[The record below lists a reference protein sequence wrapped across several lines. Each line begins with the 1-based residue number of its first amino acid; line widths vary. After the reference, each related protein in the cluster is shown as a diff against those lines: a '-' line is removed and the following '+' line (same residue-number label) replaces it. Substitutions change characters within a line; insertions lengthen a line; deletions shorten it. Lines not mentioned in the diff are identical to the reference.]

1 MTFDDHHTTRGTDMT
16 KPMINRRHFLSA
28 SAAAAAALTMRPGL
42 SYAVEGDTL
51 VIRGASDIEIL
62 DPAFQNGLLEEEV
75 GRALFVSLNRLG
87 DIRNGVKWDLYAAR
101 ELKQLSPT
109 EIGFELHDW
118 LEWTGGHG
126 KVTAE
131 DVKFSFERVK
141 NPDNASAWA
150 YAFDAMDKVE
160 VTGERTGIIRLKA
173 PSAPFWV
180 TTLPYYM
187 GHIVSQKA
195 VEKAGGKFTT
205 EVPASAGPY
214 VIDKWNLKQ
223 NLTLAAN
230 PGWKGAPVA
239 FPNIRFEII
248 TDDEAAALAYESRAI
263 SYSKISLNTL
273 ATYVDKPP
281 AESEVITMDGN
292 RFLWLAINVTNPKF
306 KDEKVRR
313 AIQYA
318 LDVEQIMQ
326 GSYSGLAKA
335 ATGVIPPG
343 MPGHRDAIL
352 YPADLE
358 KAQALLAE
366 AGVSDLTV
374 ELACQTDK
382 TSQLTC
388 QIVQAVLGQIGIT
401 VEIKALDDGVYW
413 TIGDKSS
420 GDAWKTLEIVLM
432 NFAGG
437 VDPSENLTWFRPAQ
451 IGVYN
456 WSQFDSP
463 EFEQLY
469 QQGMAET
476 DTAKRDTIYR
486 KMQDLMEESGGFV
499 FITHETFAAVAR
511 GIKPM
516 ILADGYLDVTRF
528 AKG

>member
-1 MTFDDHHTTRGTDMT
+1 MN
-16 KPMINRRHFLSA
+16 KLLINRRHFLST
-28 SAAAAAALTMRPGL
+28 SGAAAAALMIRPGL
-42 SYAVEGDTL
+42 SYAAEGDTL
-51 VIRGASDIEIL
+51 VVRGASDIEVL

-87 DIRNGVKWDLYAAR
+87 DVRDGTKWDLYAAKD
-101 ELKQLSPT
+101 LKQISPT

-126 KVTAE
+126 KVTAD

-141 NPDNASAWA
+141 DPANASAWA

-160 VTGERTGIIRLKA
+160 VTGERTGIIKLKA

-187 GHIVSQKA
+187 GHIVSKSA

-205 EVPASAGPY
+205 EVPASCGPY
-214 VIDKWNLKQ
+214 LIDKWTPKQ
-223 NLTLAAN
+223 NLTLALN
-230 PGWKGAPVA
+230 PAWKGEAPA
-239 FPNIRFEII
+239 FPKVRFEII
-248 TDDEAAALAYESRAI
+248 TDDEAAALAYESKAI
-263 SYSKISLNTL
+263 KYSKISLNTL
-273 ATYVDKPP
+273 STYRAKLPD
-281 AESEVITMDGN
+281 ASELIEMDGN
-292 RFLWLAINVTNPKF
+292 RFLWLAINVNNPKF

-318 LDVEQIMQ
+318 VDVEQIMQ
-326 GSYSGLAKA
+326 GSYSGLAKP

-352 YPADLE
+352 YPANLE
-358 KAQALLAE
+358 KAQALLSE
-366 AGVSDLTV
+366 AGVSDLTI
-374 ELACQTDK
+374 ELACQNDK

-388 QIVQAVLGQIGIT
+388 QIVQALLGQVGIT
-401 VEIKALDDGVYW
+401 VDIKALDDGVYW
-413 TIGDKSS
+413 TIGDKNS
-420 GDAWKTLEIVLM
+420 GDTWKNLEIVLM

-463 EFEQLY
+463 EFEKLY
-469 QQGMAET
+469 QEGMAET
-476 DTAKRDTIYR
+476 DSVKRDTIYK

-511 GIKPM
+511 AGLKPV

-528 AKG
+528 GKG

>member
-1 MTFDDHHTTRGTDMT
+1 MT
-16 KPMINRRHFLSA
+16 KLLMNRRHFLA
-28 SAAAAAALTMRPGL
+28 STAAAAGALAMRPDL

-51 VIRGASDIEIL
+51 VIRGASDFEIL

-87 DIRNGVKWDLYAAR
+87 DVRGGTKLELYAAR
-101 ELKQLSPT
+101 SLTQVSPT

-118 LEWTGGHG
+118 LEWTGGFG
-126 KVTAE
+126 PMTAE

-160 VTGERTGIIRLKA
+160 VTGERTGIIRLTA

-195 VEKAGGKFTT
+195 VEKVGGKFTT
-205 EVPASAGPY
+205 EVPASSGPY
-214 VIDKWNLKQ
+214 VIEKWTPKQ
-223 NLTLAAN
+223 NLTLALN
-230 PGWKGAPVA
+230 PAWKGPAPV
-239 FPNIRFEII
+239 FPKVRFEIV
-248 TDDEAAALAYESRAI
+248 TDDDAAALAYESRAI
-263 SYSKISLNTL
+263 DYSRISLNTL
-273 ATYVDKPP
+273 ASYREKLP
-281 AESEVITMDGN
+281 ENSELIEMDGN
-292 RFLWLAINVTNPKF
+292 RFLWLTININNPKF

-313 AIQYA
+313 AIQMA
-318 LDVEQIMQ
+318 LDVDQIMQ
-326 GSYSGLAKA
+326 GSYSGLAKP

-343 MPGHRDAIL
+343 MPGHRDASL

-366 AGVSDLTV
+366 AGVTEMTV
-374 ELACQTDK
+374 ELACQNDK

-388 QIVQAVLGQIGIT
+388 QIIQALLGQIGIT
-401 VEIKALDDGVYW
+401 VDIKALDDGIYW

-420 GDAWKTLEIVLM
+420 GDGWKNLELVM
-432 NFAGG
+432 MGFAGG
-437 VDPSENLTWFRPAQ
+437 VDPSENLTWFRPSQ

-463 EFEQLY
+463 EFESLY
-469 QQGMAET
+469 QAGMAET
-476 DTAKRDTIYR
+476 DPAKRDTIYK
-486 KMQDLMEESGGFV
+486 KMQDLMEQSGGFV

-511 GIKPM
+511 KGLKPV

-528 AKG
+528 AKA

>member
-1 MTFDDHHTTRGTDMT
+1 MTHFLM
-16 KPMINRRHFLSA
+16 NRRHFLLSGA
-28 SAAAAAALTMRPGL
+28 SAAAALSLRPGL
-42 SYAVEGDTL
+42 SYAIEGDTL
-51 VIRGASDIEIL
+51 IIRGASDIEVL

-87 DIRNGVKWDLYAAR
+87 DVRGGTHLDNYAAK
-101 ELKQLSPT
+101 ELKQVSPT
-109 EIGFELHDW
+109 EIGFELQDW
-118 LEWTGGHG
+118 LEWTGGYG
-126 KVTAE
+126 PLTAE

-141 NPDNASAWA
+141 DPKNASAWA
-150 YAFDAMDKVE
+150 YAFDAMDHVE
-160 VTGERTGIIRLKA
+160 VTGQRTGVIKLKS

-187 GHIVSQKA
+187 GHIVCQKA

-214 VIDKWNLKQ
+214 VIDKWTPKQ
-223 NLTLAAN
+223 NLSLAPN
-230 PGWKGAPVA
+230 PGWKGPKPL
-239 FPNIRFEII
+239 FSKIRFEIV
-248 TDDEAAALAYESRAI
+248 TDDEAAALAYESKAI
-263 SYSKISLNTL
+263 DYSKISLNTL
-273 ATYVDKPP
+273 STYRDKLPENT
-281 AESEVITMDGN
+281 ALIEKDGN
-292 RFLWLAINVTNPKF
+292 RFLWLALNVNNPKF

-318 LDVEQIMQ
+318 IDVEQIMQ

-335 ATGVIPPG
+335 ATGVLPPG
-343 MPGHRDAIL
+343 MVGHRDKIL
-352 YPADLE
+352 YPADLD
-358 KAQALLAE
+358 KAKALLQE
-366 AGVSDLTV
+366 AGVSDLTI
-374 ELACQTDK
+374 ELASQNDK

-388 QIVQAVLGQIGIT
+388 QIVQALLGQIGIT
-401 VEIKALDDGVYW
+401 VDLKPLEDGVYW

-420 GDAWKTLEIVLM
+420 GDTWKTLEMVLM

-463 EFEQLY
+463 EFEKMY
-469 QQGMAET
+469 QEGMAET
-476 DTAKRDTIYR
+476 DQAKRDVIYK
-486 KMQDLMEESGGFV
+486 KMQDIMEESGGFV
-499 FITHETFAAVAR
+499 FITHEVFAAVAR
-511 GIKPM
+511 GGLKPC

>member
-1 MTFDDHHTTRGTDMT
+1 MTRFM
-16 KPMINRRHFLSA
+16 MNRRHFLSA
-28 SAAAAAALTMRPGL
+28 SAAAAAAISMRPGL

-51 VIRGASDIEIL
+51 VIRGSSDIEIL
-62 DPAFQNGLLEEEV
+62 DPAFMNGALEEEV
-75 GRALFVSLNRLG
+75 GRAIFVTLNRLG
-87 DIRNGVKWDLYAAR
+87 DIRDGIKWDLYAAK
-101 ELKQLSPT
+101 ELKQISPT

-150 YAFDAMDKVE
+150 YAFDAMEKVE
-160 VTGERTGIIRLKA
+160 VTGERTGIIKLTA

-187 GHIVSQKA
+187 GRIVSRSA

-205 EVPASAGPY
+205 EVPAGCGPY
-214 VIDKWNLKQ
+214 VIEKWNLKQ
-223 NLTLAAN
+223 NLTLAPN
-230 PGWKGAPVA
+230 PAWKGPAPA
-239 FPNIRFEII
+239 FPKIRFEII
-248 TDDEAAALAYESRAI
+248 TDDDSAALAYESKAI
-263 SYSKISLNTL
+263 SYSRISLNTL
-273 ATYVDKPP
+273 ATYVEKPP
-281 AESEVITMDGN
+281 ADSEVITMDGN
-292 RFLWLAINVTNPKF
+292 RFQWIAININNPKF

-318 LDVEQIMQ
+318 IDVEQIMQ
-326 GSYSGLAKA
+326 GSFSGLAKA
-335 ATGVIPPG
+335 ATGVIPPS
-343 MPGHRDAIL
+343 MPGHRNAIL

-366 AGVSDLTV
+366 AGVSDLAV
-374 ELACQTDK
+374 ELICQNDQ

-388 QIVQAVLGQIGIT
+388 QVVQAVLGQIGIT
-401 VEIKALDDGVYW
+401 VDIKALDDGVYW
-413 TIGDKSS
+413 TVGDKNS
-420 GDAWKTLEIVLM
+420 GETWKTLELVLM

-437 VDPSENLTWFRPAQ
+437 VDPSENLTWFRPSQ
-451 IGVYN
+451 IGIYN

-463 EFEQLY
+463 EFEKLY

-476 DTAKRDTIYR
+476 DTTKRDVIYK

-499 FITHETFAAVAR
+499 FVTHETFAAVTNKAV
-511 GIKPM
+511 KPF
-516 ILADGYLDVTRF
+516 IIADQNLDVTRF

>member
-1 MTFDDHHTTRGTDMT
+1 MTRLQM
-16 KPMINRRHFLSA
+16 NRRHFLTA
-28 SAAAAAALTMRPGL
+28 SAAAAAAITMRPGL

-51 VIRGASDIEIL
+51 VVRGASDIEVL

-87 DIRNGVKWDLYAAR
+87 DVRGGTKLENYAAKS
-101 ELKQLSPT
+101 LTQISPT

-118 LEWTGGHG
+118 LEWTGGFG

-141 NPDNASAWA
+141 DPANASAWA

-187 GHIVSQKA
+187 GKIVSKAA

-205 EVPASAGPY
+205 EVPASCGPY
-214 VIDKWNLKQ
+214 VIEKWTPKQ
-223 NLTLAAN
+223 NLTLALN
-230 PGWKGAPVA
+230 PAWKGTAPA
-239 FPNIRFEII
+239 FARVRFEIV
-248 TDDEAAALAYESRAI
+248 TDDEAAALAYESKAI
-263 SYSKISLNTL
+263 DYSKISLNTL
-273 ATYVDKPP
+273 STFRSKLP
-281 AESEVITMDGN
+281 ENSELIEMDGN
-292 RFLWLAINVTNPKF
+292 RFLWLAINVNNEKF

-318 LDVEQIMQ
+318 VDVEQIMQ

-335 ATGVIPPG
+335 ATGVVPPG
-343 MPGHRDAIL
+343 MTGHRDAIL

-366 AGVSDLTV
+366 AGVSDMTI
-374 ELACQTDK
+374 ELACLNDK

-388 QIVQAVLGQIGIT
+388 QIVQALLGQIGIT
-401 VEIKALDDGVYW
+401 VDIKALDEGVYW
-413 TIGDKSS
+413 TLGDKTS
-420 GDAWKTLEIVLM
+420 GETWKTLDIVLM

-437 VDPSENLTWFRPAQ
+437 VDPSENLTWFRPSQ
-451 IGVYN
+451 IGIYN

-463 EFEQLY
+463 EFEKLY
-469 QQGMAET
+469 QEGMAET
-476 DTAKRDTIYR
+476 DQAKRDVIYK

-511 GIKPM
+511 GGLKPSIM
-516 ILADGYLDVTRF
+516 ADGYLDVTRF
-528 AKG
+528 AKA

>member
-1 MTFDDHHTTRGTDMT
+1 MT
-16 KPMINRRHFLSA
+16 KFLMNRRHFLSA
-28 SAAAAAALTMRPGL
+28 SAAAAAAVSMRPGL
-42 SYAVEGDTL
+42 TYAAEGDTL

-87 DIRNGVKWDLYAAR
+87 DVREGTKWDLYAAK
-101 ELKQLSPT
+101 ELKQISPV

-160 VTGERTGIIRLKA
+160 VAGERTGIIRLKA

-180 TTLPYYM
+180 STLPYYM
-187 GHIVSQKA
+187 GHIVSKSA

-205 EVPASAGPY
+205 EVPASCGPY
-214 VIDKWNLKQ
+214 LIDKWTPKQ
-223 NLTLAAN
+223 NLQLALN
-230 PGWKGAPVA
+230 PAWKGAAPA
-239 FPNIRFEII
+239 FPKIRFEIV
-248 TDDEAAALAYESRAI
+248 TDDEAAALAYESKAI
-263 SYSKISLNTL
+263 NYSKISLNTL
-273 ATYVDKPP
+273 ATYVDQMPDD
-281 AESEVITMDGN
+281 SELITMDGN
-292 RFLWLAINVTNPKF
+292 RFLWIAINVNNPKF

-318 LDVEQIMQ
+318 LDVQQVME

-352 YPADLE
+352 YPADME
-358 KAQALLAE
+358 KAQALLDE
-366 AGVSDLTV
+366 ADVSDLTV
-374 ELACQTDK
+374 ELACQNDK

-388 QIVQAVLGQIGIT
+388 QIVQAVLGQVGIT
-401 VEIKALDDGVYW
+401 VDIKALDDGVYW
-413 TIGDKSS
+413 TIGDKNS
-420 GDAWKTLEIVLM
+420 GDGWKTLELVLM

-437 VDPSENLTWFRPAQ
+437 VDPSENLTWFRPSQ

-463 EFEQLY
+463 EFEKLY
-469 QQGMAET
+469 QEGMAET
-476 DTAKRDTIYR
+476 DPAKRDVIYK

-499 FITHETFAAVAR
+499 FLTHETFAAVAR
-511 GIKPM
+511 KGLKPT

>member
-1 MTFDDHHTTRGTDMT
+1 MI
-16 KPMINRRHFLSA
+16 KLPMNRRHFLST
-28 SAAAAAALTMRPGL
+28 SAAAAAAISLRPGL
-42 SYAVEGDTL
+42 TYAAEGDTL
-51 VIRGASDIEIL
+51 VIRGASDIEVL

-87 DIRNGVKWDLYAAR
+87 DVREGTKWDLYAAK
-101 ELKQLSPT
+101 ELKQISPT

-131 DVKFSFERVK
+131 DVKFSFDRVK
-141 NPDNASAWA
+141 DPASASAWA

-160 VTGERTGIIRLKA
+160 VTGERTGIIKLKA

-205 EVPASAGPY
+205 EVPASCGPY
-214 VIDKWNLKQ
+214 VIEKWALKQ
-223 NLTLAAN
+223 NLTLALN
-230 PGWKGAPVA
+230 PGWKGQAPA
-239 FPNIRFEII
+239 FSKVRFEVI
-248 TDDEAAALAYESRAI
+248 TDDESAALAYESKAI

-273 ATYVDKPP
+273 ATYVEKPP

-292 RFLWLAINVTNPKF
+292 RFLWLAINVNNPKF

-313 AIQYA
+313 AIQLA
-318 LDVEQIMQ
+318 VDVEQIMQ

-335 ATGVIPPG
+335 ATGVIPPA

-358 KAQALLAE
+358 KAQALLDE
-366 AGVSDLTV
+366 AGVSGLTI
-374 ELACQTDK
+374 ELACQNDK

-388 QIVQAVLGQIGIT
+388 QIVQALLGQIGIT

-413 TIGDKSS
+413 TIGDKNS
-420 GDAWKTLEIVLM
+420 GDGWKNLEIVLM

-437 VDPSENLTWFRPAQ
+437 VDPSENLTWFRPSQ

-463 EFEQLY
+463 EFEKLY
-469 QQGMAET
+469 QEGMAET
-476 DTAKRDTIYR
+476 DAAKRDAIYK

-499 FITHETFAAVAR
+499 FITHETFAAVTR
-511 GIKPM
+511 SGLKPM